1 MKRLPLLAAIV
12 LATLVG
18 MVGFSHAQF
27 ELTVNDG
34 VPASA
39 KMYYLTATGF
49 TGADAITA
57 CDSGFHMA
65 SISEIQDPGNLKY
78 VTRHTPAYDSAN
90 GMTAEEA
97 QKWYRT
103 PALGSSAYDQ
113 GSSPPSDHMGWVRTG
128 AVTMKATPDDCGL
141 WLYDSD
147 QHSGTM
153 MSFHTLWDGSYMD
166 PVRSVPTVGWHTLQQ
181 TCSLPEPVWCVE
193 DPS

>member
-1 MKRLPLLAAIV
+1 MV
-12 LATLVG
+12 LVTLIGV
-18 MVGFSHAQF
+18 VGFSRAGNTVIALQA
-27 ELTVNDG
+27 TVNDG
-34 VPASA
+34 VSA
-39 KMYYLTATGF
+39 KPKLFYYLTATGF
-49 TGADAITA
+49 TGDEAITA

-65 SISEIQDPGNLKY
+65 NISEIKDPGNLQY
-78 VTRHTPAYDSAN
+78 VIRHTPAYDSAD

-103 PALGSSAYDQ
+103 PALDSSAYDQ

-128 AVTMKATPDDCGL
+128 AVTPKETPDDCGL

-153 MSFHTLWDGSYMD
+153 MSLHTLWADDLYID
-166 PVRSVPTVGWHTLQQ
+166 LVPTTFPTVGWHTLQQ